1 MVISAFFSRIV
12 ILLAGTLYP
21 GYRSY
26 KAVRTKDVK
35 EYVKWMMYWI
45 VFALFHASEA
55 LADILLAFWFPFY
68 YELKIV
74 FVVWLLSPWT
84 KGSSILYRKWVHPML
99 MKHEEDIDVFL
110 EQAKNESYR
119 QVVNLGTLGL
129 SCARDI
135 VATAA
140 LRSAQ
145 LGQVQLADLHRSLS
159 TKDVNIFEMFYF
171 KLKIYFFKSK
181 SSDVCIIEESEKQ
194 TNSQI
199 STKEK
204 VFVEQEPGDPRI
216 EWEAE
221 A

>member
-99 MKHEEDIDVFL
+99 MKHEGDIDVFL

-159 TKDVNIFEMFYF
+159 TKDV
-171 KLKIYFFKSK
+171 KSK
-181 SSDVCIIEESEKQ
+181 STDVCIIEESEKQ
-194 TNSQI
+194 TNSCIQVSI
-199 STKEK
+199 KEK
-204 VFVEQEPGDPRI
+204 TVVEQEPGDPRI